1 DVPGENHFPYTWA
14 SALHIRTRAA
24 VIRRQLLMRRGD
36 YVDRDLMEEAERNL
50 RALPFIREATIV
62 EIPVSK
68 TEADL
73 LVKTQDTWTTLPQ
86 IDFGS
91 EGGQSHF
98 SAGIEEDNLL
108 GFGKTA
114 SYFYRRDHNGISNQ
128 VAYQD
133 PQIGNTRLTL
143 NSSFAK
149 TAFGNEEHF
158 NLSRPFYSLETR
170 YAGGGSVD
178 HVLTTDQVNNQ
189 GSQLTEYRSN
199 YTQLDLFGGVKLNNS
214 VVDIYRL
221 TVHYNYTGT
230 DYYSNAGTTAG
241 TLPRDNALSG
251 PVASG
256 TLNQN
261 HF

>member
-1 DVPGENHFPYTWA
+1 
-14 SALHIRTRAA
+14 
-24 VIRRQLLMRRGD
+24 
-36 YVDRDLMEEAERNL
+36 
-50 RALPFIREATIV
+50 
-62 EIPVSK
+62 
-68 TEADL
+68 
-73 LVKTQDTWTTLPQ
+73 
-86 IDFGS
+86 
-91 EGGQSHF
+91 
-98 SAGIEEDNLL
+98 
-108 GFGKTA
+108 
-114 SYFYRRDHNGISNQ
+114 
-128 VAYQD
+128 
-133 PQIGNTRLTL
+133 
-143 NSSFAK
+143 
-149 TAFGNEEHF
+149 GNEEHF

-261 HF
+261 HFIKETFVDKAERIEDINLGHSSVVSVGYSDRVLGATDNSVPFVLLDQFGFGGNG